1 MENKCFLKIAFR
13 STFWMHE
20 VGHPLQKCVKSTY
33 LQVPILQIFFPVKFA
48 LFSLKFKWFW
58 KNYWKI
64 SVFFSLQL
72 KWFWSQ
78 THFNWSGKKVLIW
91 KRVFFSI
98 FWRKTRLFYVLRKW
112 VKISALNL
120 LFSHFNWSGSGAR
133 GYFNRSGK
141 NRVQSNYFYPLLN
154 RVKYAR
160 LREKTTEKY
169 ALPITRFLL
178 KMEVGFTPFLRP

>member
-1 MENKCFLKIAFR
+1 MRKKHLFA
-13 STFWMHE
+13 SAY
-20 VGHPLQKCVKSTY
+20 PSD
-33 LQVPILQIFFPVKFA
+33 FFPVKFA

-64 SVFFSLQL
+64 SVFF
-72 KWFWSQ
+72 
-78 THFNWSGKKVLIW
+78 HFSWSGSGARLTSIKVEKKCLFGSAYFS
-91 KRVFFSI
+91 VF

-160 LREKTTEKY
+160 FTWKNYWKIRASNY
-169 ALPITRFLL
+169 ALPT
-178 KMEVGFTPFLRP
+178 